1 MSHRTFAAAAFGAAL
16 LTLLAV
22 TSFAPVAG
30 AAEGLAKGSS
40 LLSLQLAQGDADLAT
55 PEAGTGGI
63 TAYDHSEWGGQLQFQ
78 HLLGENWAL
87 ALSGGIGTA
96 SETDKPSDPG
106 DPEFKY
112 TQSSWNLRV
121 GADYFVH
128 INEDFHLFVG
138 PGFQYWTGH
147 GKFEAGANSV
157 EAKDATRIALDG
169 RMGAHVALSNSLGL
183 IGSIGHYWGHA
194 SADDAGA
201 EVSWSTSGNDGS
213 MGLAFKF

>member
-1 MSHRTFAAAAFGAAL
+1 MSHRTLAAAAFGAVVFTIFTVA
-16 LTLLAV
+16 
-22 TSFAPVAG
+22 SFAPASG
-30 AAEGLAKGSS
+30 AEGLAKGSS

-55 PEAGTGGI
+55 PEAGSGGI
-63 TAYDHSEWGGQLQFQ
+63 TAYDHPEWGGQLQFQ

-87 ALSGGIGTA
+87 AVAFGIGTA
-96 SETDKPSDPG
+96 SETDKPADPG

-112 TQSSWNLRV
+112 SQSSWNARV

-128 INEDFHLFVG
+128 ISPAFHLFVG

-169 RMGAHVALSNSLGL
+169 RMGAHVELSNSVGL

-201 EVSWSTSGNDGS
+201 EVSWSASGNDGA
-213 MGLAFKF
+213 MGFSFKF